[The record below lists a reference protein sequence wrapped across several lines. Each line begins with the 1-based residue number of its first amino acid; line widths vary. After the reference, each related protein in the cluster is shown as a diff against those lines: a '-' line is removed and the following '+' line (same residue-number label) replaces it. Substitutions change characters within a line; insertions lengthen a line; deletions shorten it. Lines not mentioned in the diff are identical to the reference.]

1 MLTNPRLS
9 GCVMIVALPVYAHNR
24 EARMLI
30 NFSRSCPKF
39 QKFYFDLCQL
49 RERAGNLGQDP

>member
-24 EARMLI
+24 EAQMLI
-30 NFSRSCPKF
+30 NFPSSCPKF
-39 QKFYFDLCQL
+39 QKFYFELYQFHK
-49 RERAGNLGQDP
+49 RGGNLGQDP